1 MARGDLELVTD
12 FVILGRSK
20 ERSDAAQT
28 LESMPLLRSVARVR
42 NSAPLQPL
50 PKVTAWILGSS
61 LRFASLR
68 PRMTKLIGLGQSPTG
83 DPYPTIANASR
94 VLPDAVLTGFWP
106 IHCTCRPRVAAADS
120 VLPCRSALRI

>member
-61 LRFASLR
+61 LRFAFAT
-68 PRMTKLIGLGQSPTG
+68 PKDDEVAEGSP
-83 DPYPTIANASR
+83 AR
-94 VLPDAVLTGFWP
+94 LTF
-106 IHCTCRPRVAAADS
+106 A
-120 VLPCRSALRI
+120 RSATLPSGTRNTAC